1 MEEKELLQTIIESIQ
16 EKKGHKI
23 TTVDLTEIESASA
36 NYFVICQGNTPTQVE
51 AIADSVRQYTREH
64 TGVKPI
70 AYEGYRNA
78 QWIIIDYG
86 NIFVHIF
93 LPESRD
99 FYRLEQLW
107 NDAKLTVVAR
117 LLPPRTTM
125 E

>member
-1 MEEKELLQTIIESIQ
+1 MDEKVLLETIVESIQ

-23 TTVDLTEIESASA
+23 VTVDLTEIESASA
-36 NYFVICQGNTPTQVE
+36 RYFVICQGNTPTQVE
-51 AIADSVRQYTREH
+51 AIADSVRQYTREKI
-64 TGVKPI
+64 GIKPV

-93 LPESRD
+93 VPEARE

-107 NDAKLTVVAR
+107 NDAKLTELVDV
-117 LLPPRTTM
+117 

>member
-1 MEEKELLQTIIESIQ
+1 MNDTQLIQTIIEGIQ
-16 EKKGHKI
+16 EKKGRKI
-23 TTVDLTEIESASA
+23 TTVDLSQIESASA
-36 NYFVICQGNTPTQVE
+36 RYFIICQGNTSTQVE
-51 AIADSVRQYTREH
+51 AIADSVREYTREQI
-64 TGVKPI
+64 GIKPF

-93 LPESRD
+93 SPEARN

-107 NDAKLTVVAR
+107 NDAKVTEIADV
-117 LLPPRTTM
+117 

>member
-16 EKKGHKI
+16 
-23 TTVDLTEIESASA
+23 EIESASA

-64 TGVKPI
+64 TGIKPI

-93 LPESRD
+93 LPESRE

-107 NDAKLTVVAR
+107 NDAKLTEIADID
-117 LLPPRTTM
+117 
-125 E
+125 

>member
-23 TTVDLTEIESASA
+23 TTVVLTEIESASA

-64 TGVKPI
+64 TGIKPI

-107 NDAKLTVVAR
+107 NDAKLTEIAD
-117 LLPPRTTM
+117 LD
-125 E
+125 

>member
-1 MEEKELLQTIIESIQ
+1 MEEKELLQTIVESIQ

-23 TTVDLTEIESASA
+23 TTVDLSDIESASA
-36 NYFVICQGNTPTQVE
+36 RYFVICQGNTPTQVE
-51 AIADSVRQYTREH
+51 AIADSVLQYTREH
-64 TGVKPI
+64 AGVKPI

-93 LPESRD
+93 LPETRD

-107 NDAKLTVVAR
+107 SDAKLTEIADID
-117 LLPPRTTM
+117 
-125 E
+125 

>member
-1 MEEKELLQTIIESIQ
+1 MDEKLLLETIIESIQ

-23 TTVDLTEIESASA
+23 VTVDLTQIESASA
-36 NYFVICQGNTPTQVE
+36 RYFVICQGNTPTQVE
-51 AIADSVRQYTREH
+51 AIADSVRQYTREK

-86 NIFVHIF
+86 HIFVHIF
-93 LPESRD
+93 VPEARE

-107 NDAKLTVVAR
+107 SDAKLTELVDVD
-117 LLPPRTTM
+117 
-125 E
+125 